1 MSPKFGFFKRIT
13 ADNFGDNKKVSGQV
27 RTISNNDLSQIVEKE
42 KKVLEKDLIASL
54 EPTRKLVLQCLEH
67 LRKNA
72 DELEEQE
79 IRVENPQ
86 FESLINTSKRILI
99 TSIKKESL
107 IEYTEIKNYEDAVKF
122 KNNLELLINRFGQV
136 GDSHNRILN
145 EFMRKQLN
153 KLKSEF
159 DNLSSLLKDVSKI
172 ISIKENEINSC
183 IKCKEDLDLLSEKLS
198 ERKTKQVML
207 SELRKEKEII
217 DKDIK
222 EGKRK
227 YEDFQKSEEFLKT
240 SEMLGKIDKKK
251 NEIAIVEKNMIN
263 MFSNLSRPITKF
275 SYLASKETQEM
286 LGTIQNHPLEI
297 FDDISQY
304 LQLFSELRKQIVDK
318 SIQIKDPEKTIHQID
333 EIMDALPPLSPKLK
347 RLKEDLIQLEST
359 VNSKSTRYLEEIKVK
374 TEMYEKYLSENLS
387 KTEDTKNIID
397 ELDIANKSLKQKIE
411 ENTLNLTNIRYS
423 IVQTDERIV

>member
-1 MSPKFGFFKRIT
+1 
-13 ADNFGDNKKVSGQV
+13 
-27 RTISNNDLSQIVEKE
+27 
-42 KKVLEKDLIASL
+42 
-54 EPTRKLVLQCLEH
+54 
-67 LRKNA
+67 
-72 DELEEQE
+72 
-79 IRVENPQ
+79 
-86 FESLINTSKRILI
+86 
-99 TSIKKESL
+99 
-107 IEYTEIKNYEDAVKF
+107 
-122 KNNLELLINRFGQV
+122 
-136 GDSHNRILN
+136 
-145 EFMRKQLN
+145 MRKQLN

-172 ISIKENEINSC
+172 ISIKENEINTC
-183 IKCKEDLDLLSEKLS
+183 IRCKGDLDLLSEKMS
-198 ERKTKQVML
+198 ERKTKQVIL
-207 SELRKEKEII
+207 SELREEREII

-275 SYLASKETQEM
+275 SYLASKETQGM

-333 EIMDALPPLSPKLK
+333 EIMDSLPPLSPKLK
-347 RLKEDLIQLEST
+347 RLKEELIQLEST

-397 ELDIANKSLKQKIE
+397 ELDSANKSLKQKIE
-411 ENTLNLTNIRYS
+411 VNVLEITNINYS
-423 IVQTDERIV
+423 ILKYQN